1 MVCVLIDLC
10 ISKTNFLIKMGWN
23 KFPFLVLGCARVHK
37 WVSFATQ
44 IKTLNTKYTHFDS
57 SCALSEAS
65 SKTLH
70 LTKCGAT
77 SYFHAEN

>member
-10 ISKTNFLIKMGWN
+10 SINISKTYFLIKMGWN
-23 KFPFLVLGCARVHK
+23 KFPFLVLDCARVHK

-44 IKTLNTKYTHFDS
+44 IKTLKTKYTHFDS
-57 SCALSEAS
+57 SCVLSEVS

-70 LTKCGAT
+70 
-77 SYFHAEN
+77 